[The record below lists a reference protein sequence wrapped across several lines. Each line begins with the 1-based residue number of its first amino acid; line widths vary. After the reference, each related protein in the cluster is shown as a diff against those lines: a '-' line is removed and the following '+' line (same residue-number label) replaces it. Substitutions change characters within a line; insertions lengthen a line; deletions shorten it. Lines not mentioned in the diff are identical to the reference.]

1 MLSGQFASSVDTPLV
16 TLFFEAYSTC
26 KVFLLETIP
35 SLQEVWG
42 QVITTLGHLASVLP
56 EEQLDKELPWLVN
69 EVERLQPQLPADMAF
84 RLLTTLELCIKAAV
98 TKSCRALNG
107 TVPTVLAVLH
117 HLICTPSSGV
127 SDETEEPLKLSTAII
142 LSLAHSHS
150 SEVHKYFESSLMQ
163 IGAES
168 RATTLQLLCKLLSE
182 TDSEGAF
189 YLDAV
194 RHVLEDDNRKVILAT
209 LSLMSSLTAK
219 GFYDVNGRAVMDYVL
234 KKTSLLIK
242 EQGISHIDPESDVE
256 EETIHIQIFQL
267 LNKIAL
273 RHKNTDEGF
282 WKEIVSYMLDDDYT
296 SSVPALCHMLLVVDK
311 KASINFHECAKEIPI
326 HRLFIRLLVIS
337 SYPRWDVERGT
348 SVLAL
353 LARLIPANYPFLA
366 KLLRKKIPPLITYL
380 EASTER
386 NFDLAKWKCTLVSF
400 LGTILKQAPYREWH
414 VSFMEELT
422 EQIDSFA
429 HHVNEEGF
437 IFQCLGKCMAS
448 CDDTA
453 LILPF
458 LRSMFESTRFI
469 ATPYHAGIVIGF
481 QTCAKVHPF
490 ACRQVLEAYKGC
502 LSDIELDPD
511 NLLEELPPPEYRD
524 DFHIPKFSPEKH
536 LEDMI
541 KMMKST
547 LRLCEFIL
555 SK

>member
-1 MLSGQFASSVDTPLV
+1 
-16 TLFFEAYSTC
+16 
-26 KVFLLETIP
+26 
-35 SLQEVWG
+35 
-42 QVITTLGHLASVLP
+42 
-56 EEQLDKELPWLVN
+56 
-69 EVERLQPQLPADMAF
+69 MAF

-242 EQGISHIDPESDVE
+242 EQGISHMDPESDVE
-256 EETIHIQIFQL
+256 EETIHIQIYQL

-282 WKEIVSYMLDDDYT
+282 WKEILSYMLEDDYT
-296 SSVPALCHMLLVVDK
+296 SSVPALCQMLLVVDK

-326 HRLFIRLLVIS
+326 HRLFVRLLVIS

-353 LARLIPANYPFLA
+353 LAQLIPANYPFLA

-400 LGTILKQAPYREWH
+400 LATILKQAPYREWH

-422 EQIDSFA
+422 EQIDSFV

-458 LRSMFESTRFI
+458 LRSMFKSTRFI

-524 DFHIPKFSPEKH
+524 DFHIPNFSPEKH
-536 LEDMI
+536 V
-541 KMMKST
+541 ST
-547 LRLCEFIL
+547 YLPFLWPLIRPLRLIPLTKCIEDP
-555 SK
+555 

>member
-1 MLSGQFASSVDTPLV
+1 
-16 TLFFEAYSTC
+16 
-26 KVFLLETIP
+26 
-35 SLQEVWG
+35 
-42 QVITTLGHLASVLP
+42 
-56 EEQLDKELPWLVN
+56 
-69 EVERLQPQLPADMAF
+69 
-84 RLLTTLELCIKAAV
+84 
-98 TKSCRALNG
+98 
-107 TVPTVLAVLH
+107 
-117 HLICTPSSGV
+117 
-127 SDETEEPLKLSTAII
+127 
-142 LSLAHSHS
+142 
-150 SEVHKYFESSLMQ
+150 
-163 IGAES
+163 
-168 RATTLQLLCKLLSE
+168 
-182 TDSEGAF
+182 
-189 YLDAV
+189 
-194 RHVLEDDNRKVILAT
+194 
-209 LSLMSSLTAK
+209 MSSLTAK

-234 KKTSLLIK
+234 KKTSLLIN
-242 EQGISHIDPESDVE
+242 EQGTSHMDPESDVE
-256 EETIHIQIFQL
+256 EETIHIQISQL
-267 LNKIAL
+267 LIKIAL

-282 WKEIVSYMLDDDYT
+282 WKEILSYMLEDDYT
-296 SSVPALCHMLLVVDK
+296 SSVPALCQMLLVVDK

-353 LARLIPANYPFLA
+353 LEHLIPANYPFLA
-366 KLLRKKIPPLITYL
+366 KLLRMKIPPLITYL

-386 NFDLAKWKCTLVSF
+386 TFDLAKWKCTLVSF

-422 EQIDSFA
+422 KQIDSFA

-469 ATPYHAGIVIGF
+469 ATPHHAGIVIGF

-511 NLLEELPPPEYRD
+511 KLLEEVPPPEYRD
-524 DFHIPKFSPEKH
+524 DFHIPNFSPEKH

>member
-1 MLSGQFASSVDTPLV
+1 
-16 TLFFEAYSTC
+16 
-26 KVFLLETIP
+26 
-35 SLQEVWG
+35 
-42 QVITTLGHLASVLP
+42 
-56 EEQLDKELPWLVN
+56 
-69 EVERLQPQLPADMAF
+69 MAF

-107 TVPTVLAVLH
+107 TMPTVLAVLH

-150 SEVHKYFESSLMQ
+150 TEVLKYFESSLMQ

-194 RHVLEDDNRKVILAT
+194 HHVLEDDNRKVILAT

-219 GFYDVNGRAVMDYVL
+219 GFYDVNGRAVVDYVL
-234 KKTSLLIK
+234 KKNSLLVK
-242 EQGISHIDPESDVE
+242 EQGTSHMDPESDVE
-256 EETIHIQIFQL
+256 EETIHIQISQL

-282 WKEIVSYMLDDDYT
+282 WKEILSYMLEDDYT
-296 SSVPALCHMLLVVDK
+296 SSVPALCQMLLVVDK

-326 HRLFIRLLVIS
+326 HRLFIRLLVVS

-353 LARLIPANYPFLA
+353 LERLIPANYPFLA
-366 KLLRKKIPPLITYL
+366 KLLRMKIPPLITYL
-380 EASTER
+380 EASRER
-386 NFDLAKWKCTLVSF
+386 TFDLAKWKCTLVLF

-469 ATPYHAGIVIGF
+469 ATPHHAGIVIGF

-502 LSDIELDPD
+502 LSDIEQDPD
-511 NLLEELPPPEYRD
+511 NLLEEVPPPEYRD
-524 DFHIPKFSPEKH
+524 DFHIPNFSPEKH

>member
-1 MLSGQFASSVDTPLV
+1 
-16 TLFFEAYSTC
+16 
-26 KVFLLETIP
+26 
-35 SLQEVWG
+35 
-42 QVITTLGHLASVLP
+42 
-56 EEQLDKELPWLVN
+56 
-69 EVERLQPQLPADMAF
+69 MAF

-98 TKSCRALNG
+98 TKSCRELNG

-209 LSLMSSLTAK
+209 LSLMSSLTDK

-234 KKTSLLIK
+234 KKNSLLIK
-242 EQGISHIDPESDVE
+242 EQGISHMDPESDVE

-282 WKEIVSYMLDDDYT
+282 WKEILSYMLEDDYT
-296 SSVPALCHMLLVVDK
+296 SSVPALCQMLLVVDK

-422 EQIDSFA
+422 EQIDSFV
-429 HHVNEEGF
+429 HHVNEEMSSKKTGF
-437 IFQCLGKCMAS
+437 KQCGECGKMMS
-448 CDDTA
+448 ITD
-453 LILPF
+453 
-458 LRSMFESTRFI
+458 LREDCIWCLSWD
-469 ATPYHAGIVIGF
+469 HDV
-481 QTCAKVHPF
+481 
-490 ACRQVLEAYKGC
+490 KGC
-502 LSDIELDPD
+502 SSCKKL
-511 NLLEELPPPEYRD
+511 N
-524 DFHIPKFSPEKH
+524 PKA
-536 LEDMI
+536 L
-541 KMMKST
+541 
-547 LRLCEFIL
+547 
-555 SK
+555 

>member
-1 MLSGQFASSVDTPLV
+1 
-16 TLFFEAYSTC
+16 
-26 KVFLLETIP
+26 
-35 SLQEVWG
+35 
-42 QVITTLGHLASVLP
+42 
-56 EEQLDKELPWLVN
+56 
-69 EVERLQPQLPADMAF
+69 MAF

-150 SEVHKYFESSLMQ
+150 SEVLKYLEGSLLQ

-242 EQGISHIDPESDVE
+242 EQG
-256 EETIHIQIFQL
+256 
-267 LNKIAL
+267 
-273 RHKNTDEGF
+273 F
-282 WKEIVSYMLDDDYT
+282 WKEILSYMLEDDYT
-296 SSVPALCHMLLVVDK
+296 SSVPALCQMLLVVDK

-353 LARLIPANYPFLA
+353 LERLIPANYPFLA
-366 KLLRKKIPPLITYL
+366 KLLRRKIPPLITYL

-386 NFDLAKWKCTLVSF
+386 TFDLAKWKCTLVSF
-400 LGTILKQAPYREWH
+400 LGIILKQAPYREWH

-469 ATPYHAGIVIGF
+469 ATPHHAGIVIGF

-502 LSDIELDPD
+502 LSDIELDPY
-511 NLLEELPPPEYRD
+511 NLLDEVPPPEYRD
-524 DFHIPKFSPEKH
+524 DFHIPNFSPEKH

>member
-1 MLSGQFASSVDTPLV
+1 MEHVDTD
-16 TLFFEAYSTC
+16 TLS
-26 KVFLLETIP
+26 
-35 SLQEVWG
+35 
-42 QVITTLGHLASVLP
+42 
-56 EEQLDKELPWLVN
+56 
-69 EVERLQPQLPADMAF
+69 
-84 RLLTTLELCIKAAV
+84 
-98 TKSCRALNG
+98 
-107 TVPTVLAVLH
+107 
-117 HLICTPSSGV
+117 
-127 SDETEEPLKLSTAII
+127 
-142 LSLAHSHS
+142 
-150 SEVHKYFESSLMQ
+150 
-163 IGAES
+163 
-168 RATTLQLLCKLLSE
+168 
-182 TDSEGAF
+182 DSEGAF

-242 EQGISHIDPESDVE
+242 EQGTSHMDPDSGVE
-256 EETIHIQIFQL
+256 EETIHIQISQL
-267 LNKIAL
+267 LKKIAL
-273 RHKNTDEGF
+273 RYKNTDEGF
-282 WKEIVSYMLDDDYT
+282 WKEILSYMLEDDYT
-296 SSVPALCHMLLVVDK
+296 SSVPALCQMLLVVDK

-353 LARLIPANYPFLA
+353 LKHLIPANYPFLA
-366 KLLRKKIPPLITYL
+366 KLLRRKIPPLITYL

-458 LRSMFESTRFI
+458 LRSMFESTWFI

-511 NLLEELPPPEYRD
+511 NLLEEVPPPEYRD
-524 DFHIPKFSPEKH
+524 DFHIPNFSPEKH
-536 LEDMI
+536 NIPDEGEGFHRNALD
-541 KMMKST
+541 
-547 LRLCEFIL
+547 
-555 SK
+555 